1 MNADVTEVEVLAAR
15 LEALLEKE
23 ASLAAAADD
32 PVKQRAVLAARARAL
47 AVPRVEYD
55 PNAAADALDV
65 LVFTLGDEH
74 LAVSLTAIVAISRSA
89 AVTPLPRAVSPVHGV
104 TAWRGRPL
112 TVLSL
117 SSSAGP
123 NADARL
129 IVLSGSR
136 RAYVGLVVDG
146 VEETRTLARST
157 LSPAPPGPRQAMSL
171 GMTSDALLVLDA
183 DALLNAARPES

>member
-32 PVKQRAVLAARARAL
+32 PVRQRAVLAARARAL
-47 AVPRVEYD
+47 AVPRAEYD

-65 LVFTLGDEH
+65 LVFSLGDER
-74 LAVSLTAIVAISRSA
+74 LAISLAAIVAISRTA
-89 AVTPLPRAVSPVHGV
+89 AVTPLPRAVAPVYGV

-117 SSSAGP
+117 STSAVP
-123 NADARL
+123 NADTRL
-129 IVLSGSR
+129 IVLGGSK
-136 RAYVGLVVDG
+136 RAYVGLVVDA
-146 VEETRTLARST
+146 VEETRTLARSA
-157 LSPAPPGPRQAMSL
+157 LSTAPPGARQAMSL

-183 DALLNAARPES
+183 DALLTAARSES